1 MHGSILQQMHHQL
14 VHEVRVECTLTVGRQ
29 VGSDLHGHIG
39 FRVVHG
45 LTTIRS
51 HQFGEVD
58 LNEREGRCDA
68 LKLRQFNKLVNE
80 AEQLLTVF
88 LDVANHLSHF
98 FWLHHCVG
106 CFQDHGTVTRNGI
119 QRCTKSVTG
128 IVDKNR
134 LELLALLCT
143 AHGHLQLLLIVT
155 TEEEKA
161 HTCTHQQHDYYN
173 HQNYFHN
180 VNLIKIN

>member
-1 MHGSILQQMHHQL
+1 MHHQL
-14 VHEVRVECTLTVGRQ
+14 VHEVRVEGALAMGRQ

-39 FRVVHG
+39 FRVVQC

-58 LNEREGRCDA
+58 LNECEGRCDA

-88 LDVANHLSHF
+88 LNVTSQFSHM
-98 FWLHHCVG
+98 FWLHHHVG
-106 CFQDHGTVTRNGI
+106 CFKNHGTVTRNGI

-143 AHGHLQLLLIVT
+143 AHGHLQQLLIVT

-161 HTCTHQQHDYYN
+161 HTCTEQQHN
-173 HQNYFHN
+173 NN
-180 VNLIKIN
+180 N